1 MVCLNPNGVEESL
14 SHTALLNYEKQELYF
29 QHIRRRL
36 SMLVV
41 RDTESEDAVKALN
54 DTIMGGIS
62 DGLMPQDVTRR
73 VIEFF
78 FPGFD
83 MLRHEDETVDM
94 VDDLTD
100 GPYKYLT
107 QARYNKTVRHYYL
120 ARSESISPMS
130 CGHVWSPTRGL
141 IRLYDYSLLNGQ
153 GEIEIP
159 EYDWVHYK
167 EDRGRRKEYILAQY
181 VESFNEQFIEIF
193 PMYFYETDGS
203 WESVYDYALKK
214 FINTWIIQERVGDLS
229 EEYGSTFKRLA
240 IDVLKYVA
248 AYCYRLGDHA
258 PDWHVV
264 LDTVANM
271 DIPEVYVELADYLAP
286 IIGEGN
292 DNRFDL

>member
-14 SHTALLNYEKQELYF
+14 SHTALSNYEKQELYF

-41 RDTESEDAVKALN
+41 RDMESEGAVKALN
-54 DTIMGGIS
+54 ATITDSIS

-73 VIEFF
+73 VIELF

-83 MLRHEDETVDM
+83 MLRHEDETVD
-94 VDDLTD
+94 VIDDLTD

-120 ARSESISPMS
+120 ARSDVISPMS

-141 IRLYDYSLLNGQ
+141 TKLYDYSLLDGRH
-153 GEIEIP
+153 EIEIP

-167 EDRGRRKEYILAQY
+167 EDRGRRKEYILAQH
-181 VESFNEQFIEIF
+181 VETFNEQFIEIF
-193 PMYFYETDGS
+193 PMTT
-203 WESVYDYALKK
+203 WESIYDYALKR
-214 FINTWIIQERVGDLS
+214 FIDTWIIQERVGDLS
-229 EEYGSTFKRLA
+229 EEYGSAFKRLA
-240 IDVLKYVA
+240 VDALKYVA
-248 AYCYRLGDHA
+248 TYYYRLGDHA

-264 LDTVANM
+264 LNTVANM

>member
-1 MVCLNPNGVEESL
+1 
-14 SHTALLNYEKQELYF
+14 
-29 QHIRRRL
+29 
-36 SMLVV
+36 MLVV
-41 RDTESEDAVKALN
+41 RDTESEDAARALRG
-54 DTIMGGIS
+54 TIMGGIS
-62 DGLMPQDVTRR
+62 DGLMPQDATRR

-78 FPGFD
+78 YPGFD
-83 MLRHEDETVDM
+83 MLRHEDETVDV

-120 ARSESISPMS
+120 ARSESIAGMS

-141 IRLYDYSLLNGQ
+141 VQLYDYSLKDVMQN
-153 GEIEIP
+153 EIEIP

-167 EDRGRRKEYILAQY
+167 ENRGRRKEYILAQY
-181 VESFNEQFIEIF
+181 VEVFNEQFMEIF
-193 PMYFYETDGS
+193 PRYFYETDGA
-203 WESVYDYALKK
+203 WESIYDEALKQ
-214 FINTWIIQERVGDLS
+214 FINTWIIQEQVGYLS

-240 IDVLKYVA
+240 IDALKYVA
-248 AYCYRLGDHA
+248 TYYYRLGDHA

-264 LDTVANM
+264 LNTVANM

>member
-1 MVCLNPNGVEESL
+1 
-14 SHTALLNYEKQELYF
+14 
-29 QHIRRRL
+29 
-36 SMLVV
+36 MLAV
-41 RDTESEDAVKALN
+41 RDTESEGAVKALN
-54 DTIMGGIS
+54 VTIMGGIS
-62 DGLMPQDVTRR
+62 DGLMPQDILRR
-73 VIEFF
+73 VVEFF

-130 CGHVWSPTRGL
+130 CGYVWSPTRGL
-141 IRLYDYSLLNGQ
+141 TKLYDYSLLDGRY
-153 GEIEIP
+153 ETEIP

-167 EDRGRRKEYILAQY
+167 EDRGRRKEYILAHY
-181 VESFNEQFIEIF
+181 VESFNDQFIEIF
-193 PMYFYETDGS
+193 SRYFYEADSS
-203 WESVYDYALKK
+203 WKMAYDYALKR
-214 FINTWIIQERVGDLS
+214 FINTWIIQERVGNLS

-240 IDVLKYVA
+240 IDALKYVA
-248 AYCYRLGDHA
+248 TFYYRLGDHA
-258 PDWHVV
+258 PDWHGV
-264 LDTVANM
+264 LDTVATM